1 MSIGTLQLKVKYPN
15 FQISNLEQIRLSGKS
30 PGSQAAGPQS
40 PHCQM
45 SEEKRK
51 MLNIFKL
58 NDFQRRVEDVEIQM
72 CKGRT
77 RMMN

>member
-40 PHCQM
+40 PRCQM
-45 SEEKRK
+45 SEKKHMKNAEY
-51 MLNIFKL
+51 L
-58 NDFQRRVEDVEIQM
+58 
-72 CKGRT
+72 
-77 RMMN
+77 